1 MKGTFQTIE
10 GTSDLLSGA
19 RRPLVRI
26 EVWRHVE
33 HVIHTVMH
41 RHGFAEIRTPVL
53 EPTGLVA
60 RGLGQ
65 LTDIVSKEMF
75 TFERGDTSYVLRP
88 ELTAPIMRAYLQHH
102 MEQKPGVQRLYYIG
116 PCFRA
121 ERPQKGRYRQF
132 HQFGAEIIGTN
143 DPRADAEVIAV
154 MMDVYQTLE
163 LTDAQLRIN
172 TLGDAESRP
181 RYREALVK
189 YLTPHTEALTE
200 ISRERLSRN
209 PLRILDTKVEA
220 ERVLLADAP
229 RLLDYV
235 DEDSRGSY
243 EALKGLLQ
251 SLEISFLEDPML
263 VRGLDYYTQTAF
275 ELEHAGIGAQRALA
289 GGGRYDLL
297 APAIGAS
304 QPVSAVGFAAGV
316 ERLIL
321 AMEASDLSLPEED
334 PFDVWMV
341 ALGEKAGRRA
351 FLLLQTLRAAGLRVG
366 MELGYRSMKAQMRL
380 ANRARARQVII
391 VADRELDEEVATV
404 KDMKSGEQSTIPLA
418 QLTDN
423 LIKQL
428 N

>member
-10 GTSDLLSGA
+10 GTSDLLPGA
-19 RRPLVRI
+19 RRPLVRT

-33 HVIHTVMH
+33 HVIHKVMH

-60 RGLGQ
+60 RSIGQ
-65 LTDIVSKEMF
+65 FTDIVSKEMF

-154 MMDVYQTLE
+154 MMDVYRTLE
-163 LTDAQLRIN
+163 LTDTRLRIN
-172 TLGDAESRP
+172 MLGNAETRP
-181 RYREALVK
+181 RYRDALVK
-189 YLTPHTEALTE
+189 YLTPHTEALTK

-220 ERVLLADAP
+220 ERVLLEDAP
-229 RLLDYV
+229 SLLDYT
-235 DEDSRGSY
+235 DEDSRMSY
-243 EALKGLLQ
+243 EALKSLLQ
-251 SLEISFLEDPML
+251 SLAISFVEDPML

-275 ELEHAGIGAQRALA
+275 ELEHDGIGAQSALA

-304 QPVSAVGFAAGV
+304 RPVPAVGFAAGM

-321 AMEASDLSLPEED
+321 AMESSDLSLPEED

-341 ALGEKAGRRA
+341 ALGETAGREA

-366 MELGYRSMKAQMRL
+366 MELAHRSMKAQMRL
-380 ANRARARQVII
+380 ANRACARQVVI
-391 VADRELDEEVATV
+391 VADRELEAEVATV
-404 KDMKSGEQSTIPLA
+404 KDMGTGEQSTVPLA
-418 QLTDN
+418 GLADN
-423 LIKQL
+423 LINKL

>member
-1 MKGTFQTIE
+1 
-10 GTSDLLSGA
+10 
-19 RRPLVRI
+19 
-26 EVWRHVE
+26 
-33 HVIHTVMH
+33 MH

-53 EPTGLVA
+53 EPTGLIA

-132 HQFGAEIIGTN
+132 HQFGAEIIGTD
-143 DPRADAEVIAV
+143 DPRADAEVIAA
-154 MMDVYQTLE
+154 MMDVYRTLE
-163 LTDAQLRIN
+163 LTDTQLRVN
-172 TLGDAESRP
+172 TLGDAETRP

-189 YLTPHTEALTE
+189 YLTPHTGALTE

-220 ERVLLADAP
+220 ECVLLEGAP
-229 RLLDYV
+229 RLLDYI
-235 DEDSRGSY
+235 DEDSRASY
-243 EALKGLLQ
+243 EALKGLLE
-251 SLEISFLEDPML
+251 SLEISFVEDPML

-304 QPVSAVGFAAGV
+304 QPVPAVGFAAGM

-321 AMEASDLSLPEED
+321 AMEASDLSLPEEH

-341 ALGEKAGRRA
+341 ALGETAGREA
-351 FLLLQTLRAAGLRVG
+351 FLLMQTLRAEGLRVG

-380 ANRARARQVII
+380 ANRACARQVII
-391 VADRELDEEVATV
+391 VADRELEAEVATV
-404 KDMKSGEQSTIPLA
+404 KDMNTGEQSTIPLA
-418 QLTDN
+418 RLADN
-423 LIKQL
+423 LIKTL

>member
-1 MKGTFQTIE
+1 MKSTFQTIE

-65 LTDIVSKEMF
+65 LTDVVSKEMF

-154 MMDVYQTLE
+154 MMDVYRTLE
-163 LTDAQLRIN
+163 LTDTQLRIN
-172 TLGDAESRP
+172 TLGDAETRP
-181 RYREALVK
+181 KYREALVK

-200 ISRERLSRN
+200 ISRERLARN
-209 PLRILDTKVEA
+209 PLRILDTKVEV
-220 ERVLLADAP
+220 ERALLKDAP
-229 RLLDYV
+229 CLLDYIG
-235 DEDSRGSY
+235 EDSRGSY
-243 EALKGLLQ
+243 EALKGILQ
-251 SLEISFLEDPML
+251 SLEISFVEDPLL

-304 QPVSAVGFAAGV
+304 RPVPAVGFAAGL

-321 AMEASDLSLPEED
+321 AMEASELSLPEEH
-334 PFDVWMV
+334 PFDVWMI
-341 ALGEKAGRRA
+341 ALGETAGKEA
-351 FLLLQTLRAAGLRVG
+351 FVLLQTLRAAGLRVG

-380 ANRARARQVII
+380 ANRACARQVVI
-391 VADRELDEEVATV
+391 VADRELEAEVAAV
-404 KDMKSGEQSTIPLA
+404 KDMRTGEQSMIPLA
-418 QLTDN
+418 RLADN
-423 LIKQL
+423 LIKKL

>member
-33 HVIHTVMH
+33 HVIQAVMH

-65 LTDIVSKEMF
+65 LTDVVSKEMF

-132 HQFGAEIIGTN
+132 HQFGAEIIGTD
-143 DPRADAEVIAV
+143 DPRADAEVIAA
-154 MMDVYQTLE
+154 MMDVYRTLE
-163 LTDAQLRIN
+163 LTDTQLRIN
-172 TLGDAESRP
+172 TLGDAETRP

-220 ERVLLADAP
+220 ERVLLEDAP
-229 RLLDYV
+229 RLLDYI
-235 DEDSRGSY
+235 DEDSRASY
-243 EALKGLLQ
+243 EAVKGLLQ
-251 SLEISFLEDPML
+251 SLEISFVEDPML
-263 VRGLDYYTQTAF
+263 VRGLDYYTETAF

-304 QPVSAVGFAAGV
+304 QPVPAVGFAAGM

-321 AMEASDLSLPEED
+321 AMEASELLLPEEH

-341 ALGEKAGRRA
+341 ALGDTAGREA
-351 FLLLQTLRAAGLRVG
+351 FLLLQTLRAEGLRVG

-380 ANRARARQVII
+380 ANRACARQVVI
-391 VADRELDEEVATV
+391 VADRELEAEVATV
-404 KDMKSGEQSTIPLA
+404 KDMKTGEQSTIPLA
-418 QLTDN
+418 RLADN
-423 LIKQL
+423 LIKKL